1 MKMIDQKLDRK
12 INSGFH
18 CLFYKFSVV
27 FLFLVFYFLFSTISA
42 NAASMYFSPSAGSYE
57 VGKTFSVNVYVSSA
71 DQAMNAA
78 SSIISFPADKLE
90 VISLS
95 KTDSI
100 FTLWAQEPSFSNSAG
115 TINFEGIM
123 FNPGFKGL
131 IGKLLTI
138 NFRVKASG
146 SVLLSFLSGSVLAN
160 DGQGTN
166 ILTSFDNTQVNL
178 GDGSA
183 GSNQSIVGQGV
194 SAQTL
199 IVTAAEKKLT
209 TTIDANLVKRL
220 AGRILLQTETLG
232 QAWYLDPVSLKA
244 YYLADGQTA
253 YSALRK
259 FGLGIKNSD
268 IIKIPVGLE
277 SRFTMTDSDNDGLPD
292 KLEEALGTNPNKADT
307 DGDSFLDGDEVKNG
321 YNPNGP
327 GQYSFLKSLVDRL
340 KGRIVIQ
347 TESRGEAWYINP
359 VDGKRYYLA
368 NGEAAYQIMR
378 YLSLGISNKDFHKI
392 PVGDWK

>member
-131 IGKLLTI
+131 TGKLLTI

-209 TTIDANLVKRL
+209 TIIDSNLVKRL
-220 AGRILLQTETLG
+220 AGRILLQVETLG

-307 DGDSFLDGDEVKNG
+307 DGDGFLDGDEVKNG

>member
-131 IGKLLTI
+131 TGKLLTI

-209 TTIDANLVKRL
+209 TIIDSNLVKRL
-220 AGRILLQTETLG
+220 AGRILLQVETLG

-307 DGDSFLDGDEVKNG
+307 DGDGFLDGDEVKNG

-327 GQYSFLKSLVDRL
+327 GQYSFSKSLVDRL